1 MNEWR
6 LTEQFP
12 SVESYLGLHWFSLL
26 RFVIGLENLHHPL
39 NQSQPITTWSLSLS
53 RVLGG
58 SRDATLN
65 SHWLLVTLSFV
76 LIGRRD
82 RFGFKTPKRNAL
94 CN

>member
-1 MNEWR
+1 MTLDRAISECR
-6 LTEQFP
+6 KLLGIALVFP
-12 SVESYLGLHWFSLL
+12 SSLCDWSRKL
-26 RFVIGLENLHHPL
+26 APP
-39 NQSQPITTWSLSLS
+39 SQPITTDHDLLS

-58 SRDATLN
+58 SHDATLN

-82 RFGFKTPKRNAL
+82 RFGFKRPKRNAL